1 MKQLTIFTP
10 TFNRAYCL
18 HKCYESM
25 KRQTCQS
32 FEWLI
37 IDDGSTDNTAQL
49 VQRWMSEDHLF
60 SMRYIYKENGGMH
73 TAYNTAYEVITT
85 ELSMNID
92 SDDYLTDNAVE
103 RILEFWKKHKRKDVG
118 GIYALDQF
126 ENGQIVGRAF
136 PDDLTEFRGWG
147 FKSIFYEAHGKKK
160 IHKNQ
165 GDKKFIGVTK
175 AIQSYPPI
183 PVFDGEKYRSVYYKQ
198 HLIERDYS
206 ILILNEPVCVVEYL
220 DDGSSKNMYY
230 QYVKNPQSFCDERLF
245 VMQYAPSIKLRMEA
259 AIHYVAESI
268 IARNKKY
275 IVSST
280 NRVATVLATPAGLL
294 LYFWIKR
301 KTKE

>member
-49 VQRWMSEDHLF
+49 VQQWMSEDHLF

-92 SDDYLTDNAVE
+92 SDDYLTDDAVE
-103 RILEFWKKHKRKDVG
+103 RILEFWEEHKRKDVG

-126 ENGQIVGRAF
+126 ENGQIVGCAF

-165 GDKKFIGVTK
+165 GDKKFIGVTQ

-183 PVFDGEKYRSVYYKQ
+183 PVFNGEKYHSLYYKQ

-230 QYVKNPQSFCDERLF
+230 QYMKNPKGFCSERLF

-268 IARNKKY
+268 IAKNRKY
-275 IVSST
+275 IVNST
-280 NRVATVLATPAGLL
+280 NRAATVLATPAGLL

-301 KTKE
+301 KTKK